1 MGGWSVS
8 RELAGVDCAGE
19 LQHALAQLG
28 QPGSL
33 RAVGLREDQLDDLA
47 QRALAYPP
55 VQANPRPV
63 TGAADVREILAYAW

>member
-1 MGGWSVS
+1 LIA
-8 RELAGVDCAGE
+8 R
-19 LQHALAQLG
+19 LG

-55 VQANPRPV
+55 VQANPRPI
-63 TGAADVREILAYAW
+63 TRAGDVREILALAW